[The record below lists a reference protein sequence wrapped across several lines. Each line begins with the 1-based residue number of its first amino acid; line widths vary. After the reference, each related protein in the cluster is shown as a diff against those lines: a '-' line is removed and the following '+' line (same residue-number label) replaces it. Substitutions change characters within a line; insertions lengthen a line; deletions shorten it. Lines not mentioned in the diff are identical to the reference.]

1 MDTRNAKNI
10 RKGSERADKTMSYFS
25 EITNLGE
32 SLCKGTPFKF
42 EYSLLNGWN
51 KVSGAVNTDVLSD
64 EKKMHLNL
72 RDLFL
77 KGNFVNFT
85 KALVTV
91 YHEYEHLK
99 QYEACCYGYASAA
112 VVVELIARQQNED
125 FYEDNYSSFTY
136 EIQAE
141 RAGISKA
148 YLYITEKYPELNA
161 FECVK
166 GYIDNQIKH
175 GDTRY
180 TGLGFENCKN
190 IEDISL
196 CFNRMYD
203 KSLIKRNFQKIFYDY
218 ANDNYA
224 QKSNGNLIYQ
234 MISDIGYD
242 NTRNILSMLEDGYEQ
257 TRFVASYNI
266 TKIPEI
272 KKTFK
277 GKVID
282 RMKYEDYVKSYQ
294 QTGANRKE
302 FLEKIGVIS
311 DFKEKGDNDD

>member
-1 MDTRNAKNI
+1 
-10 RKGSERADKTMSYFS
+10 MSYFS

-32 SLCKGTPFKF
+32 NLCKETPFKF

-51 KVSGAVNTDVLSD
+51 KVSGAVDTDILSD

-72 RDLFL
+72 RNLFL
-77 KGNFVNFT
+77 KGNSANFT

-91 YHEYEHLK
+91 YHEYEHIK
-99 QYEACCYGYASAA
+99 QYEACCYGYVSAA
-112 VVVELIARQQNED
+112 VIVELIARQQNND
-125 FYEDNYSSFTY
+125 FYEDNYTFLMY
-136 EIQAE
+136 EMQAE
-141 RAGISKA
+141 QAGVSNA
-148 YLYITEKYPELNA
+148 YLYIAKNHPELDA
-161 FECVK
+161 FECIK
-166 GYIDNQIKH
+166 GYIDNQINL
-175 GDTRY
+175 GDIRY

-203 KSLIKRNFQKIFYDY
+203 KSLSKKDFQKIFYDY
-218 ANDNYA
+218 ANDSYVQN
-224 QKSNGNLIYQ
+224 NNLVYQ
-234 MISDIGYD
+234 MISDTGYD

-257 TRFVASYNI
+257 TRFIASYNI

-282 RMKYEDYVKSYQ
+282 RLKYEDYVKSYQ
-294 QTGANRKE
+294 QTGVNKKE
-302 FLEKIGVIS
+302 FLEKIGATS
-311 DFKEKGDNDD
+311 DFKEKSDNDDKRRI